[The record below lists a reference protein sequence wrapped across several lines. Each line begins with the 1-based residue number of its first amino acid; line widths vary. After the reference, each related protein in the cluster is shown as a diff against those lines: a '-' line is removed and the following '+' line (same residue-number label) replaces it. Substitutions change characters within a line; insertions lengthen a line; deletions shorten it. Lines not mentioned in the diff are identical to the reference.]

1 MKTTTTVGI
10 SMLLLIS
17 AATLSA
23 QADTDAVWAQAVST
37 MSESGRWVAG
47 QTEMTIETLARNG
60 DVDQRFSILQTTTP
74 GEEGLLVAMTPLAMP
89 AGGPGGMFGGMRPSG
104 AQPPA
109 DGAPPEGGFPPGG
122 RLPGG
127 MADAMSAPRD
137 SAGANPFAAD
147 TEDTVQVAPLGSS
160 RAIGGVRS
168 EAFSI
173 EWEAPDGTVFD
184 GEIWIAVDSGAPV
197 RLEVTGDSPESD
209 IRLLEITTVYEHLG
223 ETSVP
228 SRMVIFQT
236 VRSGLFS
243 STTTRITMSYA
254 DYFETDGLL
263 EYIFQG
269 FPRQEE

>member
-10 SMLLLIS
+10 GLLLLIS

-23 QADTDAVWAQAVST
+23 QTDSDAVWAQAVST
-37 MSESGRWVAG
+37 MSQSGRWVAG
-47 QTEMTIETLARNG
+47 GTEITIETLARNG
-60 DVDQRFSILQTTTP
+60 DVDQKFSILQTTTI

-89 AGGPGGMFGGMRPSG
+89 EGGPGGMFGGMRPSG
-104 AQPPA
+104 MQPPA
-109 DGAPPEGGFPPGG
+109 DGAPPEGGFPPGD
-122 RLPGG
+122 RFPGG
-127 MADAMSAPRD
+127 MADAMTAPRD
-137 SAGANPFAAD
+137 STGANPFAD
-147 TEDTVQVAPLGSS
+147 VEDSVEIAPLGNS

-168 EAFSI
+168 DAYSI
-173 EWEAPDGTVFD
+173 EWEAPDGTSFS
-184 GEIWIAVDSGAPV
+184 GELWIAVDSGAPV

-209 IRLLEITTVYEHLG
+209 VQLLEITTVYEHLG

-228 SRMVIFQT
+228 SRMVIFQA

-254 DYFETDGLL
+254 DYFETDGTL

-269 FPRQEE
+269 FAGQGE